1 MHTLSFGLTGVITG
15 VITGAITGGIVVAA
29 VVPPL
34 AHAQENYPVRPVR
47 IIVPTTPGAGTDL
60 SARVLA
66 QDFSKRWNQSVVV
79 ENRAGAGTIV
89 GTELAARAPPD
100 GYTLL
105 MAPGALATIV
115 PTYKKLPF
123 DPVRDFAP
131 IMHVLSTPQLLVVHP
146 SLPAKNVREF
156 IALAKAR
163 PEQIQ
168 YAAAGH
174 GTLPHLTMELFAMMA
189 TVRLTNVLYKGNS
202 GLTDLMGGR
211 IEASMS
217 ASLSLVVPHVRTG
230 RLRGLGV
237 SSATRL
243 KALPDTP
250 TIAESGVPGY
260 EAMQWAGL
268 LAPAGTPREI
278 IARLHKE
285 ATSTLS
291 RAELM
296 EPVVRDGSSVVA
308 STPEAFGAFIKAEIT
323 KWAGVVKA
331 AGIQPE

>member
-1 MHTLSFGLTGVITG
+1 MHIFFFGFIS
-15 VITGAITGGIVVAA
+15 AIFAPV
-29 VVPPL
+29 L
-34 AHAQENYPVRPVR
+34 AYAQENYPTRAVR

-79 ENRAGAGTIV
+79 DNRAGAGTIV
-89 GTELAARAPPD
+89 GTELAAKASPD

-115 PTYKKLPF
+115 STYRKLPF
-123 DPVRDFAP
+123 DVVRDFAP
-131 IMHVLSTPQLLVVHP
+131 IMHVLSAPQLLVVHP
-146 SLPAKNVREF
+146 SLPAKNAQEF

-163 PEQIQ
+163 PGMIQ

-174 GTLPHLTMELFAMMA
+174 GTLPHLSMALFASMA
-189 TVRLTNVLYKGNS
+189 KVRLTNVLYKGNS

-243 KALPDTP
+243 RALPDTP

-268 LAPAGTPREI
+268 LAPAGTPRDI
-278 IARLHKE
+278 VARLHKE
-285 ATSTLS
+285 TVSTLS
-291 RAELM
+291 RPELV
-296 EPVVRDGSSVVA
+296 EHVVRDGSIVVA
-308 STPEAFGAFIKAEIT
+308 GTPEAFAAFIKAEIT

>member
-1 MHTLSFGLTGVITG
+1 MRKPIFGITFAL
-15 VITGAITGGIVVAA
+15 VTVTVA
-29 VVPPL
+29 PL
-34 AHAQENYPVRPVR
+34 HAHAQENYPVRPVR

-89 GTELAARAPPD
+89 GTELAAKAAPD

-123 DPVRDFAP
+123 DVIRDFAP
-131 IMHVLSTPQLLVVHP
+131 IMHVLSTPQILAVHP

-174 GTLPHLTMELFAMMA
+174 GTLPHLSMELFAAMA
-189 TVRLTNVLYKGNS
+189 MVRLTNVLYKGNS

-211 IEASMS
+211 IEATMS
-217 ASLSLVVPHVRTG
+217 ASLSLVAPHVRSG

-243 KALPDTP
+243 KALPETP
-250 TIAESGVPGY
+250 TIDEAGVPGY

-268 LAPAGTPREI
+268 LTPANTSRELV
-278 IARLHKE
+278 ARLHKE
-285 ATSTLS
+285 AVNTLS
-291 RAELM
+291 RAELV
-296 EPVVRDGSSVVA
+296 EHIVRDGSMVIA
-308 STPEAFGAFIKAEIT
+308 GTPEAFGAFIKTEIS